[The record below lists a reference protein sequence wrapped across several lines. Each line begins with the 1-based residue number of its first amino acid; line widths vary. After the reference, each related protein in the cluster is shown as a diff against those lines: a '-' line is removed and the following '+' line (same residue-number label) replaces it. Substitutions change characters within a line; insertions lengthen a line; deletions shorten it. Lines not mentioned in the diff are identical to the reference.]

1 MDLSQIYRPITAT
14 PFECGE
20 SYIEVEPCA
29 ALKPYIRCFWGTVGN
44 IRAQR
49 TADEN
54 TVLVIPD
61 TCMDII
67 FDVNYTQSRSSCFFC
82 GINDAPFAS
91 HGELRGDVFASF
103 AIRFYAWSAVLF
115 ADEDMSDVLNTA
127 DRSERYFKGIESE
140 LEGRIT
146 ECGSIFE
153 RIEIAERFLLKRLN
167 SLRENPDLMNAVYF
181 LLKTEGNIR
190 IEDLSMYTAASR
202 RKLERLFKSNIGLTP
217 KKLASL
223 IRYQRLWQSMV
234 AGNFDVQDC
243 VMRFGFS
250 DQPHLLNEFR
260 RYHSMNPTAAI
271 ELAGK

>member
-14 PFECGE
+14 PFQRGE
-20 SYIEVEPCA
+20 SYLEVEPCA
-29 ALKPYIRCFWGTVGN
+29 ALKPYIRCFWGTAGN
-44 IRAQR
+44 IGAHRA
-49 TADEN
+49 ADEN
-54 TVLVIPD
+54 TGLVIPD

-67 FDVNYTQSRSSCFFC
+67 FDVNYTKSRSCCFFC

-91 HGELRGDVFASF
+91 HGELRGDEFATF

-115 ADEDMSDVLNTA
+115 ADEDMSGVLNTA

-140 LEGRIT
+140 LEGRII

-153 RIEIAERFLLKRLN
+153 RVGIAESFLMKRLN
-167 SLRENPDLMNAVYF
+167 RSRENPDLMNAVYF

-190 IEDLSMYTAASR
+190 IDDLSVYAAVSKR
-202 RKLERLFKSNIGLTP
+202 TLERIFKQNTGLPP
-217 KKLASL
+217 KKLAAL
-223 IRYQRLWQSMV
+223 IRYQRLWQGMV
-234 AGNFDVQDC
+234 GGGFNVHDSVI
-243 VMRFGFS
+243 RFGFT

-271 ELAGK
+271 ELARK